1 MKVVVVD
8 GGHGGPENH
17 GTSDSAQAFYESEWT
32 LDFVESFLTNAIDNE
47 AVEQKKQVVLVQT
60 RHTDR
65 ALSLTERGTISG
77 LLRASLAISVH
88 VNASDN
94 ALARGTMIFVNRPEL
109 VDPAQRIVANVPKA
123 LQRRRG
129 VYDMSRIENR
139 VAWPRVWNVL
149 KAHPCPAMLIECG
162 FRTNAEDFKL
172 LHDNT
177 IKARLA
183 VAVADEVV
191 RSL

>member
-1 MKVVVVD
+1 MKVVVLD
-8 GGHGGPENH
+8 AGHGGSDNH
-17 GTSDSAQAFYESEWT
+17 GTSDPAQAFYESEWT
-32 LDFVESFLTNAIDNE
+32 LDFIESFLTNAVDSE
-47 AVEQKKQVVLVQT
+47 AVEQRKSVVLVQT

-77 LLRASLAISVH
+77 LLRAALAISVH
-88 VNASDN
+88 VNASDSPV
-94 ALARGTMIFVNRPEL
+94 ARGMMIFVNRSEL
-109 VDPAQRIVANVPKA
+109 LNAAQRIVLNAPKA

-129 VYDMSRIENR
+129 VYDMSRIDNR

-149 KAHPCPAMLIECG
+149 KAHPCPAMLIEVA

-177 IKARLA
+177 VKAQLA
-183 VAVADEVV
+183 VTIADAVVQG
-191 RSL
+191 L